1 GVFAVF
7 AILDGESPIAATL
20 GLWVCRAGVGLE
32 GAGVRAPYHPPIWG
46 CSCERKSTRNNRSC
60 FQRSTSR
67 FQRLVHSS
75 RWALMASQSDWITS
89 LARAPTGAMRSSGM
103 LTSTLVLTGPLPI
116 SLAKL
121 VCTAAEISILM
132 KSWASG
138 LAEALATGQAEA
150 SRIGAPSL
158 G

>member
-1 GVFAVF
+1 MK
-7 AILDGESPIAATL
+7 LP
-20 GLWVCRAGVGLE
+20 AGGQ
-32 GAGVRAPYHPPIWG
+32 AGQLVQSAPH
-46 CSCERKSTRNNRSC
+46 
-60 FQRSTSR
+60 QRSTSR

-75 RWALMASQSDWITS
+75 RWALMASQSGWITS

-121 VCTAAEISILM
+121 VCIGAEIRTLM
-132 KSWASG
+132 NSWASG
-138 LAEALATGQAEA
+138 LTAALATGQAEA
-150 SRIGAPSL
+150 SRMGAPSL